1 MRTTA
6 TYPIF
11 AAVLASGIALA
22 AHAQDYPAKSVQ
34 MLLGFSA
41 GGSVDIMARGVAEEM
56 SALLGQ
62 RFIVVN
68 REGASGVVAMSAVA
82 AAAPDGYVLGIG
94 PATPLTNVPHV
105 QPTLSYKLESFEYVC
120 QTFRNDFTVA
130 VRAQSP
136 YTSLQQLLDAAKQ
149 NPGKLSYGHAGH
161 ASIPHLAAVDLLQKA
176 GASALDVPF
185 KGDAAMLPALLGGQV
200 DFGIPSVLSAAGQ
213 KERLRVLHVF
223 GPPNQGLNGVFAPKG
238 VSKEI
243 LRKLEAAC
251 EKAVKSPKL
260 AELAKRYHSSP
271 DHLGAADFARAVAD
285 DYRRKGELIKTLPIR
300 K

>member
-1 MRTTA
+1 
-6 TYPIF
+6 
-11 AAVLASGIALA
+11 
-22 AHAQDYPAKSVQ
+22 VQ

-68 REGASGVVAMSAVA
+68 REGASGVVATAAVA
-82 AAAPDGYVLGIG
+82 AAAPDGYLLLTG
-94 PATPLTNVPHV
+94 PATPITNVPHV
-105 QPTLSYKLESFEYVC
+105 QSGLSYRLDSFEYVC

-130 VRAQSP
+130 VRAESP
-136 YTSLQQLLDAAKQ
+136 FKSLDELLAAAKKD
-149 NPGKLSYGHAGH
+149 PGKLSYGHAGH

-176 GASALDVPF
+176 GGSALDVPF
-185 KGDAAMLPALLGGQV
+185 KGDAAMLPALLGGQI

-223 GPPNQGLNGVFAPKG
+223 GPPHQGLNGIFAPKG
-238 VSKEI
+238 VSKDI
-243 LRKLEAAC
+243 LKTLEGAC
-251 EKAVKSPKL
+251 EKAVKSEKL

-271 DHLGAADFARAVAD
+271 DYLGSADFARVVAD
-285 DYRRKGELIKTLPIR
+285 DFRHKGELIKTLPI
-300 K
+300 KK